1 MYGDCAA
8 TSSFSLARLNLIKVC
23 PLLFDLTVER
33 LASEGRASN
42 RKNVDGLLK
51 RLEEIKAVLDE
62 RVVVLSG
69 KATRRVRPSR
79 ELSNNQRSTL
89 IKPPNATRL
98 SDLLM
103 SSSGQSYFME
113 FMDRRGRMRLIQ
125 FWLLV
130 NNIKDPLEDADSD
143 SLPQH
148 STWTENDIDDLSA
161 ILNGYFSDSSIDVD
175 EDLKNDLASFLQD
188 PSKATAG
195 KYQRARKAILITQQ
209 SVYQNM
215 EREDWPLF
223 RKTDLWH
230 KYLAASES
238 APTTP
243 AKLAPPAPVV
253 PKATE
258 MTRSHSTGTIPSR
271 ASSVGPPPKNESAT
285 DLRRLL
291 RMKNVSRI
299 PSDDSRPSTDDP
311 LSQDADDP
319 LDMPTSNPQQSEED
333 VVNAISAA
341 LNDIIKSDSKED
353 VASIHSRNSSE
364 MGDRVLSNSARSSS
378 DFSRV
383 HPDLQ
388 VAVSP
393 NENRRV
399 SDRSEASVSSEPA
412 KERVPIFD
420 DDDDYRPDF
429 AIEMLTKTAAA
440 DDSKGSGLG
449 IHFDIIEELEMVE
462 VEVERLKREIRL
474 TTSMIAKA
482 ELTGSYEELRLLKG
496 SRSSMERELA
506 RKEQLRDTYAD
517 QDGEHSLTVC
527 PFISGVLTEGT
538 VYD

>member
-1 MYGDCAA
+1 
-8 TSSFSLARLNLIKVC
+8 
-23 PLLFDLTVER
+23 
-33 LASEGRASN
+33 
-42 RKNVDGLLK
+42 
-51 RLEEIKAVLDE
+51 
-62 RVVVLSG
+62 
-69 KATRRVRPSR
+69 
-79 ELSNNQRSTL
+79 
-89 IKPPNATRL
+89 
-98 SDLLM
+98 
-103 SSSGQSYFME
+103 ME
-113 FMDRRGRMRLIQ
+113 FMDRKGRMRLIQ

-143 SLPQH
+143 PLPQH

-161 ILNGYFSDSSIDVD
+161 ILNGYFSDSSIEVD
-175 EDLKNDLASFLQD
+175 DDMKNDLASFLQA
-188 PSKATAG
+188 PSKATASE
-195 KYQRARKAILITQQ
+195 YQRARKAILITQQ

-243 AKLAPPAPVV
+243 AKPPAPIV

-271 ASSVGPPPKNESAT
+271 TSSVGPPPKNESAT

-311 LSQDADDP
+311 LSRDADDA
-319 LDMPTSNPQQSEED
+319 LDTPPTNQQQSEED

-364 MGDRVLSNSARSSS
+364 MGERVLSNSARSSV
-378 DFSRV
+378 DFSRAN
-383 HPDLQ
+383 PDLH

-399 SDRSEASVSSEPA
+399 SDRSDASVSSEPA

-429 AIEMLTKTAAA
+429 AIEMLTKTTPA

-517 QDGEHSLTVC
+517 QDGEHNLTVR
-527 PFISGVLTEGT
+527 PFVSEVLMEGT
-538 VYD
+538 IYD